1 MEYASFFTKIIRTK
15 TLCLN
20 SACPQAST
28 CRRFVYAQSIPE
40 EEHSFSVFN
49 PAYLSSLTSC
59 PHYWSSDLVHYAKGF
74 IHLLETLPAG
84 DSKTLKCALI
94 SRYGRKNYYRYRKGE
109 LLLPPEEQ
117 ELITNLVRQ
126 ICPSVLSVE
135 FDEYVEQ

>member
-1 MEYASFFTKIIRTK
+1 MEDASFFTKIIRTK

-20 SACPQAST
+20 SECPQAST

-49 PAYLSSLTSC
+49 PTYLSQLTSC
-59 PHYWSSDLVHYAKGF
+59 PHYWSSDLVNYAKGF

-109 LLLPPEEQ
+109 LLLPPDEQ